1 MRYRLEGLE
10 DSNLVVHNVE
20 TGLILGA
27 ILRQLADH
35 PRDPARKIVS
45 SCTVLSINRVNLA
58 TISNITVPD
67 PLSVA
72 AVAVANYEHYWDYPG
87 FRSQSAERCLPNR
100 IEQLLGPLVADI
112 CAEVARGIIECANGG
127 LEGSTKERCAR
138 LIAEVH
144 AVWYVSRF
152 GSFDD
157 ETRLANDPYFSN
169 TTSSG
174 PRLSFPQAAAAYGML
189 ELRRRF
195 ADISDAT
202 LRQVL
207 AWPLELLR
215 STVERLSPAAVAH
228 GGKV

>member
-1 MRYRLEGLE
+1 MRYRLEVL
-10 DSNLVVHNVE
+10 DDDHLVVHNVE
-20 TGLILGA
+20 TGLILGSVIPHFA
-27 ILRQLADH
+27 SH
-35 PRDPARKIVS
+35 PDDPGRKIVS
-45 SCTVLSINRVNLA
+45 SCTVLNSTGVELA
-58 TISNITVPD
+58 TIINRTVPS
-67 PLSVA
+67 PINVA
-72 AVAVANYEHYWDYPG
+72 AVAIANHERHYNYPG
-87 FRSQSAERCLPNR
+87 LRNHSAERCLPNR

-138 LIAEVH
+138 LITELH
-144 AVWYVSRF
+144 SIWYVSLF

-174 PRLSFPQAAAAYGML
+174 PLLSFPQAAAVYGML

-207 AWPLELLR
+207 AWPLELLT
-215 STVERLSPAAVAH
+215 STVERLSPAAVSTKTA
-228 GGKV
+228 